1 MTNQF
6 SVEGTITKKFVS
18 ESGKFAKIGLNV
30 PTEGKRFPIRM
41 DIKSFSMSVIK
52 LIKESLDKGSSV
64 KVTGTIENKK
74 LTDKTG
80 ADVVVDDY
88 PVYVSELVASEIVD
102 LATGETQN
110 PDDGR
115 VPF

>member
-18 ESGKFAKIGLNV
+18 ESGKFAKFGLNV
-30 PTEGKRFPIRM
+30 PTEGKRFPIRL
-41 DIKSFSMSVIK
+41 DLKSFSLTSIR
-52 LIKESLDKGSSV
+52 LIKEGLDKGSSV
-64 KVTGTIENKK
+64 RVSGTVESAK

-80 ADVVVDDY
+80 ADVIVDDY
-88 PVYVSELVASEIVD
+88 PVYMNVLVASEIVN
-102 LATGETQN
+102 LNTGETAAT
-110 PDDGR
+110 DDSK